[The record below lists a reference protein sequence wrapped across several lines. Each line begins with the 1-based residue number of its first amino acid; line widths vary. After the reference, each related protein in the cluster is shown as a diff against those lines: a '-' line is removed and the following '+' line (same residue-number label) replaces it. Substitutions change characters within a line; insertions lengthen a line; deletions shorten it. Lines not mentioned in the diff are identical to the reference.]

1 MKSKIIT
8 LLLALVLG
16 TSLCACG
23 DGGAESV
30 LEASSGTP
38 EAVSETPEAS
48 SETEESSEEDDYS
61 VEVPKAAQNLSEEEN
76 ALLNGKLKDGVYTN
90 EYFGYKVT
98 APDGAAFVRLNDDA
112 AETKEPVSISEGYA
126 EGFGGIYYSCNIDEY
141 YTYFSILVAPLK
153 DDETGCSEKELVEKN
168 LESLGEVYKALGDDA
183 DLEYGTV
190 VLAGEK
196 HPAILR
202 SSETDKGVQES
213 VDIFIPKDD
222 FELNITVYATDGK
235 LEDVLKCFEKL

>member
-1 MKSKIIT
+1 MKYKIM
-8 LLLALVLG
+8 LLLLTVVIG
-16 TSLCACG
+16 ISLPACG

-30 LEASSGTP
+30 LGTSSG
-38 EAVSETPEAS
+38 TPEAS
-48 SETEESSEEDDYS
+48 SETEESSEEEES
-61 VEVPKAAQNLSEEEN
+61 VVEVPKAAQNLSEEEN
-76 ALLNGKLKDGVYTN
+76 ALLNGNLKDGVYTN

-112 AETKEPVSISEGYA
+112 AETKEPISISEGYA

-141 YTYFSILVAPLK
+141 YTYFSVLVAPLK

-168 LESLGEVYKALGDDA
+168 IESLRETYKALGDDT
-183 DLEYGTV
+183 DLEYDTV
-190 VLAGEK
+190 ILSGEE
-196 HPAILR
+196 HPAIRR
-202 SSETDKGVQES
+202 SSETNKGEQDN
-213 VDIFIPKDD
+213 VDFFIPKDG